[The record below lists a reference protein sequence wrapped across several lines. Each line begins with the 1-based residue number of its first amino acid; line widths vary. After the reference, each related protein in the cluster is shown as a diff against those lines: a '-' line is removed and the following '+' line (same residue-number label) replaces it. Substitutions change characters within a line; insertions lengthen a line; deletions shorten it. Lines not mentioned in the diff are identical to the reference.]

1 MVREIKYLIF
11 FLIIILF
18 TFFSIKYYK
27 SAENQKKTYTKLNLV
42 EKNIILYENKL
53 PIIKKDTENIIIYLN
68 NDKSSD
74 KKKYSFWEL
83 INREN

>member
-1 MVREIKYLIF
+1 MIREIKYLIF

-27 SAENQKKTYTKLNLV
+27 SDENQKKTYTKLNLV

>member
-1 MVREIKYLIF
+1 MIREIKYLIF

-83 INREN
+83 IKREN

>member
-1 MVREIKYLIF
+1 MIREIKYLIF

-27 SAENQKKTYTKLNLV
+27 SDENQKKTYIKLNLV

-83 INREN
+83 IKREN

>member
-1 MVREIKYLIF
+1 MIREIKYLIF

-27 SAENQKKTYTKLNLV
+27 SDENQKKTYIKLNLV

>member
-1 MVREIKYLIF
+1 MRKFNRKNNDIRHLE
-11 FLIIILF
+11 
-18 TFFSIKYYK
+18 
-27 SAENQKKTYTKLNLV
+27 V

-83 INREN
+83 IKREN

>member
-83 INREN
+83 IKREN

>member
-27 SAENQKKTYTKLNLV
+27 SDENQKKTYTKLNLV

-83 INREN
+83 IKREN

>member
-1 MVREIKYLIF
+1 MIREIKYLIF

-27 SAENQKKTYTKLNLV
+27 SDENQKKTYTKLNLV

-83 INREN
+83 IKREN